1 MSDDGGGVAL
11 DPRTPAKVAAEVSA
25 MLATSSRQSVPPV
38 QPELTK
44 DLRDS
49 GLRMILK
56 PGSLNDPMSTTSWLE
71 AAKAEALPDELVKP
85 AVEALGSSAARV
97 APAPSPAKDSLVTSP
112 EAVAALT
119 PARVEQELRAMAARL
134 GWDEQMLQTAIR
146 QEAGGGDGGG
156 ENQPGDARR
165 QLAAVS
171 HLLVWLPVGSVSDRS
186 EERRV

>member
-1 MSDDGGGVAL
+1 
-11 DPRTPAKVAAEVSA
+11 
-25 MLATSSRQSVPPV
+25 MLATSSRQSVPRGSPPV

-49 GLRMILK
+49 GLRMIIK
-56 PGSLNDPMSTTSWLE
+56 PGSLNDPMSTTRWLE

-146 QEAGGGDGGG
+146 QEAGGGGGDGGG

-171 HLLVWLPVGSVSDRS
+171 HLLVWLPVGSVFDRS
-186 EERRV
+186 QERRV